1 MMFEILMEL
10 LTKLNPAGALCLWY
24 AERRADAGLGG
35 GGVTSWCQLAR
46 WCRAADCQI
55 DLQFGLIV
63 HVRVSECVEITLG
76 ASPPRGIVE
85 CMSPVERLMHFSCCF
100 C

>member
-1 MMFEILMEL
+1 MEL
-10 LTKLNPAGALCLWY
+10 LTILNPADALCLWH
-24 AERRADAGLGG
+24 AKRGADGE
-35 GGVTSWCQLAR
+35 VTWWCQLAR

-63 HVRVSECVEITLG
+63 HVCVSQCVKIPLG
-76 ASPPRGIVE
+76 ASPPPGIAEAV
-85 CMSPVERLMHFSCCF
+85 SPVERLMHFSCCF